1 MTIQECYASIGGD
14 FEGVMSR
21 LMKPASVAK
30 FTLMFPM
37 DDSFSSLKKAYEAGE
52 IRPAF
57 LAAHSLKGMAVNLG
71 FTDLYRAASIV
82 TEEYRD
88 GEVSDRIDEEMKQ
101 CEAEYEKVIQ
111 AIAAYAADRT
121 DA

>member
-1 MTIQECYASIGGD
+1 MTIQECYASIGAD

-21 LMKPASVAK
+21 LMKESSVAK

-52 IRPAF
+52 IRAAF

-71 FTDLYRAASIV
+71 FNDLFHAASTV
-82 TEEYRD
+82 TEEYRN
-88 GEVSDRIDEEMKQ
+88 GEVSDLIDEEMQ
-101 CEAEYEKVIQ
+101 RCEAEYNKVCQ

-121 DA
+121 D